1 MDVLIFYLKYAS
13 SMILGIEDG
22 NNDDPNENNEVDDTL
37 PAIAVIRHVH
47 QMMMVRASIM
57 ESTEVANRRRR
68 PALFDDRL
76 HWSTF
81 LNKFGNRVEFK
92 RHIRVS
98 PSSFN
103 KLVDLL
109 RPSLLVDKNTAE
121 LRGGPICPEIC
132 VYACLRFLAGGSYT
146 DIKFFTGMSTPSLY
160 RIVWKCIHAIIIC
173 VALEIIF
180 PSSTDEVKA
189 AAEGFSSISKERC
202 IWNCVGVI
210 DGYHLEIKPP
220 SKSEVRN
227 VKSFFSGDYQTHGV
241 NVQAACDHHCRFV
254 FMGVAGPCVMGD
266 RDAIQQVALNKL
278 VEALPGL
285 YCAIADCAYSPSEH
299 LVPIYR
305 GSDAAIPRN
314 DNFNFYASQLR
325 IRIEMAFG
333 LMVMK
338 SGILA
343 RPLSVK
349 VRKLKYLMIGIAR
362 LHNFCIN
369 ERLACGTGAV
379 DGLIQNRVFTPSAHV
394 KFSDY
399 IANLRDRA
407 AEFEFEELRS
417 EYENPWS
424 NNRERMAREIESLC
438 LTRPGCSSYG

>member
-1 MDVLIFYLKYAS
+1 
-13 SMILGIEDG
+13 MILGIEDG
-22 NNDDPNENNEVDDTL
+22 NNDGPNENDEVDDTL
-37 PAIAVIRHVH
+37 PVIAVIRHVH

-57 ESTEVANRRRR
+57 VEVANRRRR

-92 RHIRVS
+92 RHIRMS

-109 RPSLLVDKNTAE
+109 RPSLLVDKNMAE

-160 RIVWKCIHAIIIC
+160 RIVWKCIHAIIKC
-173 VALEIIF
+173 VALDITF
-180 PSSTDEVKA
+180 PSSTEEVKA
-189 AAEGFSSISKERC
+189 AAEGFSSISKEGC

-210 DGYHLEIKPP
+210 DGYHLEIKTP
-220 SKSEVRN
+220 SKSEVTN
-227 VKSFFSGDYQTHGV
+227 VKSFFSGHYQTHGV
-241 NVQAACDHHCRFV
+241 NVQAACDHHCRFI
-254 FMGVAGPCVMGD
+254 FMGVAGPGVMGD
-266 RDAIQQVALNKL
+266 RDAIQQVELNKL

-338 SGILA
+338 WGILA

-349 VRKLKYLMIGIAR
+349 VRKLKYLMLGIAR

-369 ERLACGTGAV
+369 ERLACGNGGV

-394 KFSDY
+394 HFSDY

-417 EYENPWS
+417 EFENPWS
-424 NNRERMAREIESLC
+424 NNRERMAREIESLR